1 MNHPD
6 PAPDHL
12 QQFLRRLHVELAQ
25 TPRVDDASR
34 QLLRDVL
41 NDIERVLRQGVAAAA
56 STPPA
61 AASLSRLEALAV
73 DFEADRPALA
83 ASRRQFVDLRG
94 PAGL

>member
-1 MNHPD
+1 MKHPD

-12 QQFLRRLHVELAQ
+12 QQSLRQLHAELAQ

-41 NDIERVLRQGVAAAA
+41 NDIERVLRQGAAAA
-56 STPPA
+56 PTPPA

-73 DFEADRPALA
+73 DFEAEHPALA
-83 ASRRQFVDLRG
+83 ASLRQFVDLLGR
-94 PAGL
+94 AGL